1 MTLNFVFLCLQ
12 KHPECKERLMRSL
25 NRTAQE
31 HKAHVQ
37 EVQDQFFHH
46 EDAQVSKARSER
58 QKEAVYDIKYGR
70 R

>member
-37 EVQDQFFHH
+37 EVKDQFFR
-46 EDAQVSKARSER
+46 EDAQVVKAKSER
-58 QKEAVYDIKYGR
+58 QKEAVYDIKYGHH
-70 R
+70 